1 MDAYYFR
8 FHTDVECIPH
18 LHVNNE
24 FIYVKSG
31 RLRVTVNGRAFL
43 LSAGEA
49 VLVLPYEV
57 HDMHTAGESVALV
70 SEFSPDTVSS
80 FTQLLSHK
88 EAEERKFV
96 PDTRVMEY
104 LLQGIEKENVS
115 LCEAKAYFYFICTE
129 FLKNS
134 PLKEKSL
141 RSVRNYVY
149 NAIVYIN
156 EHYREELSLQSVA
169 EAVGCSYNYLSK
181 AFFEEVGIRFSQ
193 YVNNYRM
200 QKAVYLLLNG
210 ETSVTDIAY
219 ETGFSSVRNFNRIF
233 LAAMGTSP
241 TEFRKR
247 ESPEVYNL

>member
-80 FTQLLSHK
+80 FYP
-88 EAEERKFV
+88 A
-96 PDTRVMEY
+96 
-104 LLQGIEKENVS
+104 
-115 LCEAKAYFYFICTE
+115 FI
-129 FLKNS
+129 S
-134 PLKEKSL
+134 
-141 RSVRNYVY
+141 
-149 NAIVYIN
+149 
-156 EHYREELSLQSVA
+156 
-169 EAVGCSYNYLSK
+169 
-181 AFFEEVGIRFSQ
+181 
-193 YVNNYRM
+193 
-200 QKAVYLLLNG
+200 
-210 ETSVTDIAY
+210 
-219 ETGFSSVRNFNRIF
+219 
-233 LAAMGTSP
+233 
-241 TEFRKR
+241 
-247 ESPEVYNL
+247 

>member
-1 MDAYYFR
+1 M
-8 FHTDVECIPH
+8 
-18 LHVNNE
+18 
-24 FIYVKSG
+24 
-31 RLRVTVNGRAFL
+31 
-43 LSAGEA
+43 
-49 VLVLPYEV
+49 
-57 HDMHTAGESVALV
+57 
-70 SEFSPDTVSS
+70 
-80 FTQLLSHK
+80 
-88 EAEERKFV
+88 
-96 PDTRVMEY
+96 
-104 LLQGIEKENVS
+104 
-115 LCEAKAYFYFICTE
+115 
-129 FLKNS
+129 
-134 PLKEKSL
+134 
-141 RSVRNYVY
+141 RNYVY

-241 TEFRKR
+241 TEFRKK

>member
-49 VLVLPYEV
+49 MLVLPYEV

-96 PDTRVMEY
+96 LDTRVMEY
-104 LLQGIEKENVS
+104 LLQGIEKENGFP
-115 LCEAKAYFYFICTE
+115 LRGKGLFLFYLYGISQ
-129 FLKNS
+129 KQ
-134 PLKEKSL
+134 PLEGKIPAFRAQL
-141 RSVRNYVY
+141 R
-149 NAIVYIN
+149 
-156 EHYREELSLQSVA
+156 L
-169 EAVGCSYNYLSK
+169 
-181 AFFEEVGIRFSQ
+181 
-193 YVNNYRM
+193 
-200 QKAVYLLLNG
+200 
-210 ETSVTDIAY
+210 
-219 ETGFSSVRNFNRIF
+219 
-233 LAAMGTSP
+233 
-241 TEFRKR
+241 
-247 ESPEVYNL
+247 